1 MLKNYF
7 KIAFRNLI
15 KHKGYTFINVTGL
28 AVGMT
33 CCLLILFY
41 VSTELSYDRHHKNAD
56 RIYRVTSLN
65 HKSGT
70 HWACIGPPVGP
81 ALESTYPEIERVT
94 RLRFIESGSVI
105 LSHEENEF
113 EERDIFYADPNVF
126 EVFTLPLKQGN
137 PETALRDPYTI
148 ILTEQMARKYF
159 GDRDPVDRIL
169 SLDFIAGC

>member
-7 KIAFRNLI
+7 KIAFRNLS

-33 CCLLILFY
+33 CCLFILFY
-41 VSTELSYDRHHKNAD
+41 VSTELSYDRHHENAD

-113 EERDIFYADPNVF
+113 LFIDLF
-126 EVFTLPLKQGN
+126 LP
-137 PETALRDPYTI
+137 TH
-148 ILTEQMARKYF
+148 
-159 GDRDPVDRIL
+159 
-169 SLDFIAGC
+169 